1 MKTDPGGIGEF
12 DDGVELNTA
21 WMVRAGLNADFTETI
36 GASID
41 ASYTSVE
48 EDDDFDSYDFW
59 GVMGTLYYTPVPDL
73 LIGAEVAYN
82 NLDFE
87 SDDVDGEADVWGVM
101 LRVQR
106 TF

>member
-1 MKTDPGGIGEF
+1 
-12 DDGVELNTA
+12 
-21 WMVRAGLNADFTETI
+21 
-36 GASID
+36 
-41 ASYTSVE
+41 
-48 EDDDFDSYDFW
+48 
-59 GVMGTLYYTPVPDL
+59 MGTLYYTPVPDL